1 MKFDKQHT
9 LNKFQKIAAS
19 KKIYNVSNLIKD
31 NLSKLNE
38 ATPSNKSV
46 LPFGS
51 ALLFH
56 TEGGYR
62 EEMTCGYNGRW
73 RLKDCYCSED
83 EWVGLCSGVW
93 L

>member
-38 ATPSNKSV
+38 NQ
-46 LPFGS
+46 
-51 ALLFH
+51 AL
-56 TEGGYR
+56 T
-62 EEMTCGYNGRW
+62 
-73 RLKDCYCSED
+73 
-83 EWVGLCSGVW
+83 
-93 L
+93 